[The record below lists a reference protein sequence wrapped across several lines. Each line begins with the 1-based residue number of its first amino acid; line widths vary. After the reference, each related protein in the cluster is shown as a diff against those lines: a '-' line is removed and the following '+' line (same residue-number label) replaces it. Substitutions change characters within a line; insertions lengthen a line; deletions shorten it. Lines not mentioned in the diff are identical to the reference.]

1 MTEPALVARFAKRLG
16 RLEFDVDLTAD
27 AGRTLVLVG
36 ESGAGKTTILN
47 ILAGLLHPE
56 RGTIRIDG
64 TTYFAHEQ
72 GVAVPPS
79 ARAVGYVFQD
89 YALFPHL
96 RVSDNVAF
104 GLVAQRLGRAH
115 VQTRV
120 KEALEHMGIADLAH
134 RRPAAL
140 SGGQQQRVALAR
152 ALVLRPRL
160 LLLDEPLSALDLQ
173 TRREVRTELLR
184 LLRTLPCVTLLV
196 THNPLEAVVFGD
208 AIAVVE
214 AGRIIQRGPRDE
226 LLRRPRSRYVAEL
239 MGLNLF
245 HGRVAA
251 RDASGLVEIET
262 SRGSLHVVD
271 VGEEDEVFV
280 VVDPREIT
288 LHVERPA
295 GTAQNV
301 FAGSI
306 VQLIPEPPLGERVR
320 VVLDTRPPLVAEITA
335 RAVGALAL
343 REGQTVY
350 AAFKATAARA
360 YR

>member
-1 MTEPALVARFAKRLG
+1 MTGPALVAQFAKRLG
-16 RLEFDVDLTAD
+16 RLEMNVELTAD

-47 ILAGLLHPE
+47 ALAGVLHPD
-56 RGTIRIDG
+56 RGTIRVGG
-64 TTYFAHEQ
+64 TTYFASDR
-72 GVAVPPS
+72 GITVPAH
-79 ARAVGYVFQD
+79 ARAVGYVFQS

-96 RVSDNVAF
+96 RVSENVAF
-104 GLVAQRLGRAH
+104 GLAAQGFPRARI
-115 VQTRV
+115 QTRV
-120 KEALEHMGIADLAH
+120 RETLEHLGIADLSE
-134 RRPAAL
+134 RRPASL

-173 TRREVRTELLR
+173 TRRGIRGELLR
-184 LLRTLPCVTLLV
+184 LLRILPGVTLLV

-208 AIAVVE
+208 TIGVVE
-214 AGRIIQRGPRDE
+214 AGRIVQLGPQDE

-245 HGRVAA
+245 HGRVAS
-251 RDASGLVEIET
+251 RDSSGLVEIDT
-262 SRGSLHVVD
+262 GKGSVRVVD
-271 VGEEDEVFV
+271 AGGADEAFV

-288 LHVERPA
+288 LHTERPE

-301 FAGSI
+301 FMGSI
-306 VQLIPEPPLGERVR
+306 VQLIPEPPLGERIR
-320 VVLDTRPPLVAEITA
+320 AVLETRPPLVAEITA
-335 RAVGALAL
+335 RAVGTLGL

>member
-1 MTEPALVARFAKRLG
+1 MTDPALVAQFAGRLG
-16 RLEFDVDLTAD
+16 RLEIDVELTAE

-47 ILAGLLHPE
+47 TLAGVLHPE
-56 RGTIRIDG
+56 RGMIRVDG
-64 TTYFAHEQ
+64 ITYFASDQ
-72 GVAVPPS
+72 GINVPAH
-79 ARAVGYVFQD
+79 ARTVGYVFQN

-96 RVSDNVAF
+96 RVFENVAF
-104 GLVAQRLGRAH
+104 GLAAQGFPRAH
-115 VQTRV
+115 IQTRV
-120 KEALEHMGIADLAH
+120 RETLEHLGIADLSE
-134 RRPAAL
+134 RRPASL

-152 ALVLRPRL
+152 ALVLRSRL

-173 TRREVRTELLR
+173 TRREIRGELLR
-184 LLRTLPCVTLLV
+184 LLRILPCVTLLV

-208 AIAVVE
+208 TIAVVE
-214 AGRIIQRGPRDE
+214 AGRIIQLGPRDE

-245 HGRVAA
+245 HGRVVS
-251 RDASGLVEIET
+251 RDSSGLIEIDTAE
-262 SRGSLHVVD
+262 GSVYVVD
-271 VGEEDEVFV
+271 AGEGDEVFV

-288 LHVERPA
+288 LHAERPA

-306 VQLIPEPPLGERVR
+306 VQLIPEPPLGERIR
-320 VVLDTRPPLVAEITA
+320 AVLDTRPPLVAEITA
-335 RAVGALAL
+335 HAVGALGL
-343 REGQTVY
+343 HEGQTVY

>member
-1 MTEPALVARFAKRLG
+1 MTNPALVARFAKRLG
-16 RLEFDVDLTAD
+16 RLEFDVDLTAE

-47 ILAGLLHPE
+47 ILAGLLHPD
-56 RGTIRIDG
+56 RGTIRVDG
-64 TTYFAHEQ
+64 TTYFASDQ
-72 GVAVPPS
+72 GIAMPAN

-96 RVSDNVAF
+96 RVFDNVAF
-104 GLVAQRLGRAH
+104 GLTAQGFRRAPVRAR
-115 VQTRV
+115 VQEV
-120 KEALEHMGIADLAH
+120 LEQMGIAELADH
-134 RRPAAL
+134 RPAAL

-152 ALVLRPRL
+152 ALVLRSRL

-173 TRREVRTELLR
+173 TRREVRAELLR
-184 LLRTLPCVTLLV
+184 LLRTLPCITLLV
-196 THNPLEAVVFGD
+196 THTPLEAVVFGD
-208 AIAVVE
+208 MIAVVE
-214 AGRIIQRGPRDE
+214 AGRITQLGPRDE

-251 RDASGLVEIET
+251 RDSSGLVEIDT
-262 SRGSLHVVD
+262 GQGSLHVVD
-271 VGEEDEVFV
+271 AGEGNDVFV

-288 LHVERPA
+288 LHIAPPA

-320 VVLDTRPPLVAEITA
+320 AVLDTRPPLVAEITA
-335 RAVGALAL
+335 HAVGALGL

-350 AAFKATAARA
+350 AAFKATAARG
-360 YR
+360 YQ